1 MTLKRSPL
9 IRKTPLRSI
18 ARIKPRSAKR
28 RSEADAYAELRAK
41 LVLHPSARCQVCWEQ
56 NGQEHR
62 PVDLHHRREM
72 GMGGAFTNPANV
84 IPVCR
89 MAHDHIHDNAESD
102 GWSRFMGYLVFEGDP
117 EWLELGARAW
127 RNR

>member
-9 IRKTPLRSI
+9 IRKTPLHSI

-41 LVLHPSARCQVCWEQ
+41 LVLHPSAECAICT
-56 NGQEHR
+56 GR
-62 PVDLHHRREM
+62 PRDLHHRREM

-84 IPVCR
+84 MPVCR
-89 MAHDHIHDNAESD
+89 HCHDAIHADTRHAQFR
-102 GWSRFMGYLVFEGDP
+102 GWLVFEGDP